1 MKRKL
6 VFSFAVSVLALGLGV
21 VVALPVLKPDAPP
34 KFEAVDITG
43 ANWGKDFRLIDHTG
57 RERTLADFRG
67 KAVAMFFG
75 FANCPDVCPTAM
87 AQLAEV
93 MRLLG
98 EDAHRFQVLFVTVD
112 PKRDTPRVLS
122 QFVPAFHPTFLGLYG
137 DPAATERMAKE
148 FKVYY
153 RVNQANEQGAYSVDH
168 SGQILVFD
176 PQGRLRLFMKPE
188 LSPETMA
195 RDLRLLLKESRG

>member
-1 MKRKL
+1 MNRRL
-6 VFSFAVSVLALGLGV
+6 AISLAAGAVALGLGV
-21 VVALPVLKPDAPP
+21 FAAVAMLKSDRPAR
-34 KFEAVDITG
+34 FESVDITG
-43 ANWGKDFRLIDHTG
+43 VDWGKDFSLMDHAGRL
-57 RERTLADFRG
+57 RTLADFRG

-75 FANCPDVCPTAM
+75 FTHCPDICPTAM

-93 MRLLG
+93 MKLLG
-98 EDAHRFQVLFVTVD
+98 EDARRVQVLFVTVD
-112 PKRDTPRVLS
+112 PKRDTPTVLS
-122 QFVPAFHPTFLGLYG
+122 QYVPAFHPSFVGLYG
-137 DPAATERMAKE
+137 DAASTERTAKE

-188 LSPETMA
+188 LSPEAMA
-195 RDLRLLLKESRG
+195 RDVRVLLKESPG

>member
-1 MKRKL
+1 MKRSL
-6 VFSFAVSVLALGLGV
+6 AISLAAGALALGLGV
-21 VVALPVLKPDAPP
+21 VAALPALTPDAPP

-43 ANWGKDFRLIDHTG
+43 ANWGKDFKLIDHTG

-87 AQLAEV
+87 AGLAEV
-93 MRLLG
+93 MNLLG
-98 EDAHRFQVLFVTVD
+98 DDSRRVQVLFVTVD
-112 PKRDTPRVLS
+112 PKRDTPEMLS
-122 QFVPAFHPTFLGLYG
+122 QYVPAFHPSFLGLHG

-153 RVNQANEQGAYSVDH
+153 RVNQVNEHGAYSVDH

-176 PQGRLRLFMKPE
+176 QQSRLRLFMKPE
-188 LSPETMA
+188 LSPETMV
-195 RDLRLLLKESRG
+195 RDLRLLLKESKG